1 MVGIESPKIKTDIL
15 VGALFSVRTFAATNP
30 TIAASAFVTNDTT
43 VAFALNIPSDSENEL
58 YFSLSGSS
66 SSSYIV
72 SSRVQ
77 GLPSILAKLT
87 SLESVGMGSNTMA
100 NSLMFLAYASSDG
113 KNVTL
118 SPRLSTGHKE
128 PSYTSNVTFDIL
140 DGTGISNNIM
150 TVNARCQNCRSWGAS
165 SIDIQSTVQSFIF
178 ASGSKD
184 RLTSD
189 SMTASIQRHA
199 TYGVVQMDLTK
210 AVGTAGVP
218 NAPSAN
224 SAGTVEIQDK
234 KDSNI
239 MTPVHGALMIFT
251 FVGLMPL
258 GVLILRIMNS
268 PKWHAINQTVSAAV
282 ALIGALLGVFIGFS
296 YNRVRHSIRL
306 TCNQFC

>member
-1 MVGIESPKIKTDIL
+1 
-15 VGALFSVRTFAATNP
+15 
-30 TIAASAFVTNDTT
+30 
-43 VAFALNIPSDSENEL
+43 
-58 YFSLSGSS
+58 
-66 SSSYIV
+66 
-72 SSRVQ
+72 
-77 GLPSILAKLT
+77 
-87 SLESVGMGSNTMA
+87 MGSNKMA

-118 SPRLSTGHKE
+118 SPRLSSGHKE
-128 PSYTSNVTFDIL
+128 PVYTSNVTFDIL

-150 TVNARCQNCRSWGAS
+150 TVNARCQNCRSWEAS
-165 SIDIQSTVQSFIF
+165 SIDIQSTVQSFTF
-178 ASGSKD
+178 ASGPKD
-184 RLTSD
+184 RLNSD
-189 SMTASIQRHA
+189 SMTAGIQRHA

-218 NAPSAN
+218 NAPVVN

-239 MTPVHGALMIFT
+239 MTPLHGALMIFT

-268 PKWHAINQTVSAAV
+268 PKWHAIDQTVSAAV
-282 ALIGALLGVFIGFS
+282 ALIGALLGVFIGLS
-296 YNRVRHSIRL
+296 YNRVRHSLRL